1 MRMDWDQSKGP
12 RLDGPGQWV
21 EIENVVA
28 GLCANVFLSKL
39 QCFGNPAAGV
49 SSYQGRP
56 SLGSRSPGVFFRF
69 PHIGKASVED
79 RACFLVREAFRSRP
93 DFLLRLD
100 LDYIGRIPG
109 QLPIIDC
116 PTEHRFYSGQIA
128 ILQGLGSDHVETG
141 ILKRK
146 HILL

>member
-56 SLGSRSPGVFFRF
+56 SLGSR
-69 PHIGKASVED
+69 
-79 RACFLVREAFRSRP
+79 
-93 DFLLRLD
+93 
-100 LDYIGRIPG
+100 IPG